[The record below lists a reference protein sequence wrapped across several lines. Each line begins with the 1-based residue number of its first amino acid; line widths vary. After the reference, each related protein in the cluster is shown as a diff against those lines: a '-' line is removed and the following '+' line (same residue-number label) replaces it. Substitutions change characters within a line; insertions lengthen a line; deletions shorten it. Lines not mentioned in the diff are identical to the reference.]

1 MHTRT
6 GIAFALLVT
15 ACTVGSPLDPQ
26 VATQGRSNL
35 AARVSTWA
43 MAEVGVTAR
52 SKLDKHDCPS
62 CGMAFLRRVEE
73 KQGEALLVEAVKSH
87 ILNKLGLHERPTAI
101 RPIPRLAMLAAV
113 NKLHHTKRGRRGH
126 DDTEKT
132 QRGHDFS
139 EIISFAS
146 FVMKWLASLL
156 CKFHILLANQQL
168 RVAWLRSAELWL
180 HVHAA
185 DGGPQLPDG
194 AAVAALLRVRVR
206 SAGAP
211 TVEVQRSVQV
221 TAEDAW
227 VAVPL
232 LDAVRAA
239 LQRADGALAVS
250 VECDGCVVLSGRAAK
265 GQGEAAAVAS
275 APAAVDSGGGGEKNV
290 DLAEF
295 GPHGW
300 PFLLLRVASSQ
311 GGSRTR
317 RRSVECD
324 GSSSLCCLQ
333 RFYVE
338 FRKINWGDWIIQ
350 PAGFQSNYCQGECRA
365 AQVLNGTIS
374 ASSLRSV
381 IINQYNLRGLGSV
394 AAKTT
399 CCVPVRFSS
408 VSMLYYDD
416 KNNIMKKDVPD
427 MVAEECGCI

>member
-1 MHTRT
+1 MRT
-6 GIAFALLVT
+6 HVKVVFA
-15 ACTVGSPLDPQ
+15 AS
-26 VATQGRSNL
+26 
-35 AARVSTWA
+35 RVSVHNGWHSGA
-43 MAEVGVTAR
+43 LQLRLEFPAE
-52 SKLDKHDCPS
+52 
-62 CGMAFLRRVEE
+62 
-73 KQGEALLVEAVKSH
+73 
-87 ILNKLGLHERPTAI
+87 
-101 RPIPRLAMLAAV
+101 
-113 NKLHHTKRGRRGH
+113 
-126 DDTEKT
+126 
-132 QRGHDFS
+132 
-139 EIISFAS
+139 
-146 FVMKWLASLL
+146 
-156 CKFHILLANQQL
+156 QQL

-185 DGGPQLPDG
+185 DGGPRLPDG
-194 AAVAALLRVRVR
+194 AAVAALLRVRVL

-211 TVEVQRSVQV
+211 AVEVQRRVQV

-232 LDAVRAA
+232 LDAMRAA

-300 PFLLLRVASSQ
+300 PFLLLRMASSQ

>member
-1 MHTRT
+1 MRGPRCEARIVASRKMHTRT
-6 GIAFALLVT
+6 GIAFAFLVT

-26 VATQGRSNL
+26 VATQGRSDL
-35 AARVSTWA
+35 AAKVSTWA
-43 MAEVGVTAR
+43 KAEVGVTAK

-62 CGMAFLRRVEE
+62 CDMAFLRRVEE
-73 KQGEALLVEAVKSH
+73 KQGEALLVEAVKRH
-87 ILNKLGLHERPTAI
+87 ILNKLGLHERPTTI

-113 NKLHHTKRGRRGH
+113 DKLHHTKRGKRGNG
-126 DDTEKT
+126 DPEET

-146 FVMKWLASLL
+146 FDGWHSGALQLRLDFPAE
-156 CKFHILLANQQL
+156 QQL

-185 DGGPQLPDG
+185 EGGPRLPDG
-194 AAVAALLRVRVR
+194 TAAAALLRVRVR

-211 TVEVQRSVQV
+211 AVEVQRRVLV
-221 TAEDAW
+221 TAKDAW

-232 LDAVRAA
+232 LDAVRAT
-239 LQRADGALAVS
+239 LQRADGALA
-250 VECDGCVVLSGRAAK
+250 
-265 GQGEAAAVAS
+265 
-275 APAAVDSGGGGEKNV
+275 
-290 DLAEF
+290 
-295 GPHGW
+295 
-300 PFLLLRVASSQ
+300 

-350 PAGFQSNYCQGECRA
+350 PAGFQSNYCQGECRG
-365 AQVLNGTIS
+365 AQVLNGTSS

-381 IINQYNLRGLGSV
+381 IINQYNLRGLGPV

-416 KNNIMKKDVPD
+416 KNNIQKKDVPD

>member
-1 MHTRT
+1 MHGPRCEARIVASRKMHTRT

-146 FVMKWLASLL
+146 FDGWHSGALQLRLEFPAE
-156 CKFHILLANQQL
+156 QQL

-211 TVEVQRSVQV
+211 TVEVQRRVQV

-250 VECDGCVVLSGRAAK
+250 VD
-265 GQGEAAAVAS
+265 
-275 APAAVDSGGGGEKNV
+275 GGGGEKNV

>member
-1 MHTRT
+1 MHGPRCEARIVASRKMHTRT

-146 FVMKWLASLL
+146 FDGWHSGALQLRLEFPAE
-156 CKFHILLANQQL
+156 QQL

-250 VECDGCVVLSGRAAK
+250 VECDGCVVL
-265 GQGEAAAVAS
+265 
-275 APAAVDSGGGGEKNV
+275 GGGGEKNV

>member
-1 MHTRT
+1 
-6 GIAFALLVT
+6 
-15 ACTVGSPLDPQ
+15 
-26 VATQGRSNL
+26 
-35 AARVSTWA
+35 
-43 MAEVGVTAR
+43 
-52 SKLDKHDCPS
+52 DCPS
-62 CGMAFLRRVEE
+62 CDMAFLRRVEE
-73 KQGEALLVEAVKSH
+73 KQGEALLVEAVKRH
-87 ILNKLGLHERPTAI
+87 ILNKLGLHERPTTI

-113 NKLHHTKRGRRGH
+113 DKLHHTKRGKRGNG
-126 DDTEKT
+126 DPEET

-146 FVMKWLASLL
+146 FGAHASRFAEHRISIQYRKSAL
-156 CKFHILLANQQL
+156 I
-168 RVAWLRSAELWL
+168 RS
-180 HVHAA
+180 VS
-185 DGGPQLPDG
+185 
-194 AAVAALLRVRVR
+194 VIAALMISVECKHSLPTSVCELVFLSKSKDLPARMSNEVACIPVVVR

-211 TVEVQRSVQV
+211 AVEVQRRVLV
-221 TAEDAW
+221 TAKDAW

-232 LDAVRAA
+232 LDAVRAT

-250 VECDGCVVLSGRAAK
+250 VECDGCIALSGRAAK

-275 APAAVDSGGGGEKNV
+275 AAAAVDSGGGGGGGGEKNV

-300 PFLLLRVASSQ
+300 PFLLLRMASSQ

-350 PAGFQSNYCQGECRA
+350 PAGFQSNYCQGECRG
-365 AQVLNGTIS
+365 AQVLNGTSS

-381 IINQYNLRGLGSV
+381 IINQYNLRGLGPV

-416 KNNIMKKDVPD
+416 KNNIQKKDVPD